1 MLFSIEK
8 LKEQSE
14 SMRTRQSL
22 TEQAA
27 VLFAGNVLA
36 MLVGIAVPIV
46 LVRIFPQEE
55 YGLYQQLFL
64 IFTTVFPFGQMGV
77 TQGLYYFLP
86 REPEMKDAIVTQTY
100 LFVVVTGLLC
110 MLSLLFFRDA
120 IAGLMNNPRLSV
132 FIPYFAVFMFLMIV
146 SSFLET
152 LMIAES
158 RILLASSVRVISQII
173 RSCTIVI
180 TALVTKDILS
190 IFKVLIFFAL
200 VRCVFQW
207 IYLKGRYSMSIKKT
221 DISFWKRQLGYS
233 LPIGIANVA
242 WLLQTKVHSFMVS
255 FLFPPARFAV
265 YAVGTYN
272 LPLVGMITSSVSNVM
287 VPELSRC
294 HKERNIAR
302 ILSVWSGAMRK
313 MNLFLFPIFVFFFIM
328 AHEFILAFFSA
339 KYSESVPIFQVCLVA
354 ILVGGINTGAVLNA
368 YAQTQYL
375 MKLALFRIPV
385 AIVILYVFAKTW
397 GIIGAIVADVLVTV
411 SFRLI
416 VLAKVSEVMKIS
428 VMNLLIPKVNGKILG
443 CAVLAAC
450 PVLILK
456 FLYSFTPLVMLIV
469 TACVFT
475 LTYCSTGLLIGI
487 LTKTEIDMMRNC
499 IVSKFG

>member
-8 LKEQSE
+8 LKEQTDLMS
-14 SMRTRQSL
+14 TRQSL

-27 VLFAGNVLA
+27 VLFVGNALA
-36 MLVGIAVPIV
+36 MLVGLAVPIV

-64 IFTTVFPFGQMGV
+64 IFATLFPFGQMGV

-100 LFVVVTGLLC
+100 LFVIATGLLC
-110 MLSLLFFRDA
+110 MLSLLFFRND
-120 IAGLMNNPRLSV
+120 IAGLMNNPKISI
-132 FIPYFAVFMFLMIV
+132 FIPYFAVFVFLMIV

-152 LMIAES
+152 LMIAE
-158 RILLASSVRVISQII
+158 RKILLASSVRVISHIV
-173 RSCTIVI
+173 RSTTIVI
-180 TALVTKDILS
+180 TAFVTKDILS
-190 IFKVLIFFAL
+190 IFKVLIFFAFI
-200 VRCVFQW
+200 RCVFQW
-207 IYLKGRYSMSIKKT
+207 IYLKGHYSISIKKA
-221 DISFWKRQLGYS
+221 DISFWKRQLCYS
-233 LPIGIANVA
+233 IPIGIANVA

-255 FLFPPARFAV
+255 FLFPPARFAI

-272 LPLVGMITSSVSNVM
+272 LPFVGMITSSVSNIM

-294 HKERNIAR
+294 QKEKNTER

-328 AHEFILAFFSA
+328 AHEFILAFFSE
-339 KYSESVPIFQVCLVA
+339 KYFESIPIFQVCLVA

-385 AIVILYVFAKTW
+385 AIAVLYVFAKIW
-397 GIIGAIVADVLVTV
+397 GVMGAIVADVLVTV

-416 VLAKVSEVMKIS
+416 VLSKVSKVMKIS

-443 CAVLAAC
+443 CALIAAC
-450 PVLILK
+450 PILILK
-456 FLYSFTPLVMLIV
+456 IFYSFTPIVMLIV

-475 LTYCSTGLLIGI
+475 LTYCSAGILLGI
-487 LTKTEIDMMRNC
+487 LTKTEIDMIRNR
-499 IVSKFG
+499 IVPKF